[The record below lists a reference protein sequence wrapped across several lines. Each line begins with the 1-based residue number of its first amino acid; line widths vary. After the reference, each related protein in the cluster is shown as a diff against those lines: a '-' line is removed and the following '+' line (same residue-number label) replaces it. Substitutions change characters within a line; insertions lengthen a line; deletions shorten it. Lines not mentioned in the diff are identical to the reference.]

1 MMKETEILRPKYY
14 LDKRGHD
21 LFWHFEHG
29 YYPAIV
35 AISFCYLNMLKY
47 EKRAGR
53 KTKDLSE
60 DLKKARTYYD
70 EYAKLLEK
78 RDKEEIHDQGLER
91 VLDCS
96 DLKTRKETFLK
107 RLDRIEEDIKSGR
120 AKL

>member
-1 MMKETEILRPKYY
+1 MRKETEILRPKYY

-29 YYPAIV
+29 YYPAVV

-53 KTKDLSE
+53 KTKDPSE
-60 DLKKARTYYD
+60 DLKKARTYFD
-70 EYAKLLEK
+70 EYVKLLKKREK
-78 RDKEEIHDQGLER
+78 DEIHDQGLER

-96 DLKTRKETFLK
+96 DLKEREKTYLK
-107 RLDRIEEDIKSGR
+107 RLERIEEDIKSGR
-120 AKL
+120 AKR